1 MTPAIERFVRICLV
15 ALFGAAACAS
25 ACRREPAAG
34 ASAPS
39 VPTVR
44 LYVLSAA
51 AGALDPC
58 GCTKDQ
64 LGGIDHA
71 AALVRAGAKAAPHS
85 VVLAAGPTLFMNP
98 KAEPDKAT
106 QDLWK
111 AEALARSLGELG
123 LAAWTP
129 GANDWAAGAGEL
141 SRLAKEARGDVL
153 AANLGGAA
161 AGAKPT
167 RIVEV
172 NGQRVGI
179 AGVSDPSSSFGPP
192 PGVEVKDVKGA
203 LEAARVELEKAGASV
218 KVALVALDRGR
229 AMRLA
234 EQVPGFD
241 VLVVGKSFDQG
252 EGNDPVFPPALVGK
266 TLVVQAPNHLQA
278 VAVVDLFVRGPAPF
292 KDGTGIEVLEKRQ
305 ALKSRVEEMERRIA
319 ASRTSGASEADLA
332 ALRADSAKL
341 KQELAGLKEPAPPAE
356 GSYFRVSV
364 EEVKEKAGSDASVA
378 SKMND
383 YYRRVNDHNK
393 EAFKDRAPRKA
404 QAGEAAYI
412 GAEECQNCHAEAF
425 AFWKTTPHAKAYETL
440 SKQHK
445 EFNLDCVSCHVTGYE
460 KPGGSTVT
468 HVSSLMDV
476 QCEVCH
482 GPGSRHEKAPE
493 DLTSIVRS
501 PPKSLCAPACHHPP
515 HVSESWTVDEAW
527 PHIFGKGHGEARL
540 KK

>member
-1 MTPAIERFVRICLV
+1 MSQAVQRFVRICIV

-34 ASAPS
+34 ARAPQT
-39 VPTVR
+39 PTVR
-44 LYVLSAA
+44 LYVLSAV

-64 LGGIDHA
+64 LGGVDHA
-71 AALVRAGAKAAPHS
+71 AALLRAGAKEAPHS
-85 VVLAAGPTLFMNP
+85 LVLAAGPTLFLNP

-111 AEALARSLGELG
+111 AEALARSLGEMG
-123 LAAWTP
+123 LAAWSP
-129 GANDWAAGAGEL
+129 GANDWAAGGDDFA
-141 SRLAKEARGDVL
+141 RLAKETRAEVL
-153 AANLGGAA
+153 AGNLGGAS
-161 AGAKPT
+161 AGARTT

-179 AGVSDPSSSFGPP
+179 AGISDPSSSFGPP
-192 PGVEVKDVKGA
+192 PGVEVKEPRAA
-203 LEAARVELEKAGASV
+203 LEAAKAELQKAGATV
-218 KVALVALDRGR
+218 KVALVAVDRGR

-252 EGNDPVFPPALVGK
+252 EGNDPVFPPALVDK
-266 TLVVQAPNHLQA
+266 TLVVQGRNHLQA
-278 VAVVDLFVRGPAPF
+278 VAVVDLFVRGTGPF
-292 KDGTGIEVLEKRQ
+292 KDGTGVEVLEKRQ
-305 ALKSRVEEMERRIA
+305 ALGSRIEEMERRVA
-319 ASRTSGASEADLA
+319 ASRTSGASEADLT
-332 ALRADSAKL
+332 ALRAELARQ
-341 KQELAGLKEPAPPAE
+341 KQELAGLKDPAAPAE
-356 GSYFRVSV
+356 GNYFRVSV
-364 EEVKEKAGSDASVA
+364 QEVNEKAGSDPSVA
-378 SKMND
+378 AKMAD

-393 EAFKDRAPRKA
+393 EAFKDREPKKA
-404 QAGEAAYI
+404 VPGAASYI
-412 GAEECQNCHAEAF
+412 GAEECQNCHGEAYT
-425 AFWKTTPHAKAYETL
+425 FWKGTPHGRAYETL

-468 HVSSLMDV
+468 HVSGLMDV

-482 GPGSRHEKAPE
+482 GPGSLHEKNPE
-493 DLTSIVRS
+493 DLASLVRS
-501 PPKSLCAPACHHPP
+501 PPKTLCGPACHHPP
-515 HVSESWTVDEAW
+515 HVSEAWRVEEAW